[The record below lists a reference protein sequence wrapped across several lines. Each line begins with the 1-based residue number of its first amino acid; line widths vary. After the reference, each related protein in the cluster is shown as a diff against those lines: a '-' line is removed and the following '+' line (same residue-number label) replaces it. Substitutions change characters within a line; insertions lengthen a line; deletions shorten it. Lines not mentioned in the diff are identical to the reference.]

1 VCVCFSLKRKTV
13 RPEERR
19 IEILPF
25 KLQSQGQE
33 VKPAASWNTHTH
45 THTHTL
51 SLYCLFKAR
60 SLTLILNIWSFT
72 KLQSHNPASVFIFLC
87 ACACMCVSL
96 KSLSV
101 FSSNTRPALLVA
113 YTSITC
119 ILLFTQE
126 CHYNKVKRA
135 VWYIVPLIMV
145 L

>member
-1 VCVCFSLKRKTV
+1 VCFSLKRKTV

-33 VKPAASWNTHTH
+33 VKPAASWNTH

-87 ACACMCVSL
+87 ACACMCVS
-96 KSLSV
+96 V

-113 YTSITC
+113 YTSITY

-135 VWYIVPLIMV
+135 VWYIVPLILV